1 MGFWHGQAD
10 DNSQKRKKPLQSGE
24 MVSANFLQG
33 VEPGKKERE
42 EEEEEVE
49 EKEKKKLPIVVMSVS
64 LSDIFD
70 ITARDD
76 NAGALGLS
84 GRITEKKKR
93 RIEEK
98 KKSEL
103 QKLFKNLCK
112 KFCKKIKKKNG
123 GE

>member
-98 KKSEL
+98 KKRVSCKNYSKIMQKIL
-103 QKLFKNLCK
+103 QKN
-112 KFCKKIKKKNG
+112 
-123 GE
+123 